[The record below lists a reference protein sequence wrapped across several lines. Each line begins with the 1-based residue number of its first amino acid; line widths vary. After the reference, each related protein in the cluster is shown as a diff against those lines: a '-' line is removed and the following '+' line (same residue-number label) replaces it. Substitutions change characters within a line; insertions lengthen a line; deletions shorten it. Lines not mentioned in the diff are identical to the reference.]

1 MNHFNLALCI
11 VLGSVASCLAAP
23 NYYGFNPYY
32 GYPFNNGYQQPSFW
46 QNYNQY
52 QPQALSAVSNNLI
65 QKASAAPVQSLPV
78 APAAPAPVVAAPA
91 PAVTQSFSLGKRS
104 VGPSAQ
110 AALAYFQNM
119 EGDDICGTAAKAYL
133 DSVLSG
139 GSTDAALESAKQKYR
154 TEYAKGSRAAPGS
167 SCAASEHAW
176 KGAEAQGVNP
186 VDAAARA
193 FMDSWP
199 GVALGNPCALA
210 GRDYAHA
217 VIQGSSEID
226 ANLRAAR
233 TFSSAMQSLAAAGKE
248 LRDPA
253 CAAAARAY
261 YNSLPNK
268 PSPANGAAMLAFM
281 DKAMSGFSFDFD
293 PVCWRSAQAFFDASA
308 AGKSEVN
315 SALSAA
321 ETFLEAF
328 AAGGDN
334 IPADSPCA
342 AAAKAYFA
350 NIPNPPAPQVK
361 VAAEAFM
368 NSMISG
374 GRRQPDPV
382 CANAAKAYWTA
393 YKSGVKGNDATLAA
407 AQSFIQSYRSGK
419 SIPANSPCL
428 AAAIAY
434 NSNLVGK
441 PSSPNAE
448 AMMAFV
454 NTMIAKGNQP
464 RFDPACADASLAYF
478 NSYKAGDDELTSN
491 FRAARAFISQYKKN
505 GAKVPADSPC
515 LAAAKI
521 YSHNIRNK
529 PSQSNAAAMLAFM
542 NEAVLQ
548 NTGRADNVC
557 LVAAEAYFD
566 AFIAGHSEAK
576 ATEMAGSAF
585 LEAVAQ
591 KPNFSQS
598 SPCGKAAKAFMG
610 SLDL

>member
-1 MNHFNLALCI
+1 M
-11 VLGSVASCLAAP
+11 
-23 NYYGFNPYY
+23 
-32 GYPFNNGYQQPSFW
+32 
-46 QNYNQY
+46 
-52 QPQALSAVSNNLI
+52 
-65 QKASAAPVQSLPV
+65 
-78 APAAPAPVVAAPA
+78 
-91 PAVTQSFSLGKRS
+91 
-104 VGPSAQ
+104 
-110 AALAYFQNM
+110 
-119 EGDDICGTAAKAYL
+119 GDDICGTAAKAYL

-261 YNSLPNK
+261 
-268 PSPANGAAMLAFM
+268 M

-334 IPADSPCA
+334 IPADSP
-342 AAAKAYFA
+342 
-350 NIPNPPAPQVK
+350 
-361 VAAEAFM
+361 
-368 NSMISG
+368 
-374 GRRQPDPV
+374 
-382 CANAAKAYWTA
+382 
-393 YKSGVKGNDATLAA
+393 
-407 AQSFIQSYRSGK
+407 
-419 SIPANSPCL
+419 
-428 AAAIAY
+428 
-434 NSNLVGK
+434 
-441 PSSPNAE
+441 
-448 AMMAFV
+448 
-454 NTMIAKGNQP
+454 
-464 RFDPACADASLAYF
+464 
-478 NSYKAGDDELTSN
+478 
-491 FRAARAFISQYKKN
+491 
-505 GAKVPADSPC
+505 
-515 LAAAKI
+515 
-521 YSHNIRNK
+521 
-529 PSQSNAAAMLAFM
+529 
-542 NEAVLQ
+542 
-548 NTGRADNVC
+548 
-557 LVAAEAYFD
+557 
-566 AFIAGHSEAK
+566 
-576 ATEMAGSAF
+576 
-585 LEAVAQ
+585 
-591 KPNFSQS
+591 
-598 SPCGKAAKAFMG
+598 
-610 SLDL
+610 

>member
-1 MNHFNLALCI
+1 M
-11 VLGSVASCLAAP
+11 G
-23 NYYGFNPYY
+23 
-32 GYPFNNGYQQPSFW
+32 
-46 QNYNQY
+46 
-52 QPQALSAVSNNLI
+52 
-65 QKASAAPVQSLPV
+65 
-78 APAAPAPVVAAPA
+78 
-91 PAVTQSFSLGKRS
+91 
-104 VGPSAQ
+104 
-110 AALAYFQNM
+110 
-119 EGDDICGTAAKAYL
+119 EGDDICGSAAKAYL

-139 GSTDAALESAKQKYR
+139 GSTEAALESAKQKYR
-154 TEYAKGSRAAPGS
+154 TKYAKGSRAAPGS
-167 SCAASEHAW
+167 SCAASEHAF

-199 GVALGNPCALA
+199 GVALGNPCALV

-217 VIQGSSEID
+217 VIQGSSEND
-226 ANLRAAR
+226 ATLRAAR

-268 PSPANGAAMLAFM
+268 PATGAAMLAFM

-293 PVCWRSAQAFFDASA
+293 PVCWRSAQAFIDAPA
-308 AGKSEVN
+308 AGKSEAN
-315 SALSAA
+315 SALS
-321 ETFLEAF
+321 
-328 AAGGDN
+328 
-334 IPADSPCA
+334 A

-407 AQSFIQSYRSGK
+407 AESFIQTYRSGK

-448 AMMAFV
+448 AMMAFI

-548 NTGRADNVC
+548 NTGRADTVC
-557 LVAAEAYFD
+557 LVAAEAYLD

-576 ATEMAGSAF
+576 ATEMARSAF

-598 SPCGKAAKAFMG
+598 SPCC
-610 SLDL
+610 